1 MVRFSSNEFCKW
13 HDGTLA
19 RNHVQ
24 GGGKDEQL
32 CSIGARI
39 LQSHGLN
46 YSSREIAVFSVLARL
61 SGEFLGR
68 VSRAGT
74 YKGEM
79 LKLKIIKNNWGK
91 LLFCIEL
98 FSNFAP
104 VNKFRGEVR

>member
-1 MVRFSSNEFCKW
+1 MARW
-13 HDGTLA
+13 HVGTKPSA
-19 RNHVQ
+19 

-46 YSSREIAVFSVLARL
+46 YSSGEIAVFSVLARL

-104 VNKFRGEVR
+104 VNKFRGEVCLFLNKVNFF